1 MFFSR
6 PELQILT
13 PNPWLLPFENFLWD
27 ALSSEQKPS
36 VKKKR
41 RSGRSETGQPALILK
56 FTSRVGK
63 ILTGSISQACF
74 VKEKW

>member
-13 PNPWLLPFENFLWD
+13 PHPWPLPFENFLSD
-27 ALSSEQKPS
+27 ALSGEQKPS
-36 VKKKR
+36 AKKKG
-41 RSGRSETGQPALILK
+41 RSGRSETGQLALILK
-56 FTSRVGK
+56 FTGRVGK
-63 ILTGSISQACF
+63 ILTVSISQACF